1 MNLHDSYLKGLPFDE
16 FIRRHGTEPQQA
28 RWRSTREMTQLTD
41 AQKKLLG
48 TFKREMHVLVLAGVW
63 CGDCSSQC
71 PIFER
76 FAELAP
82 VIQLRY
88 LDRDVHADV
97 QQELKINGGNRVP
110 VAVFFSEDGLE
121 VSRFGE
127 RTLAKYR
134 QLMQEFSG
142 EGCSTG
148 LVKVGDPLQ
157 VQVIQEWLEQF
168 ERRSTSFGYRPG
180 CDRSIRIDSHV
191 EYRDFFVRRRAYPS
205 EPARSTSQH

>member
-1 MNLHDSYLKGLPFDE
+1 
-16 FIRRHGTEPQQA
+16 
-28 RWRSTREMTQLTD
+28 MTQLTD

-121 VSRFGE
+121 VFALWRADSC
-127 RTLAKYR
+127 
-134 QLMQEFSG
+134 QI
-142 EGCSTG
+142 STTHAR
-148 LVKVGDPLQ
+148 V
-157 VQVIQEWLEQF
+157 F
-168 ERRSTSFGYRPG
+168 
-180 CDRSIRIDSHV
+180 
-191 EYRDFFVRRRAYPS
+191 RRRLLDGSGQSRRPVAGAGDS
-205 EPARSTSQH
+205 GMARTV